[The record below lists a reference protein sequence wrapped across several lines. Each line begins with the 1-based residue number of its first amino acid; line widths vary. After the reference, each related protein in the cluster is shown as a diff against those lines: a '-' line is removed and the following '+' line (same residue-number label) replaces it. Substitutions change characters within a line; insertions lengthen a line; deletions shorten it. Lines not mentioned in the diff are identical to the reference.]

1 MKAAG
6 DRPGHLSRTSPPQGE
21 KRYPFRQP
29 APPKGPRRLT
39 GVLPSGHAASSYSLM
54 EAWVAPLPRGCPRP
68 ESLLPESST
77 ARLPFRWGTAQPW
90 GCPRCGPSG
99 TRAFLAK
106 ATVRPTCP
114 WGDMRTRIHQHYGRR
129 PSLPPA
135 RWRPAPRGRVLA
147 NPLPEKRPPP
157 TLGLPVE
164 RPKPPFHP
172 ASEPASDPT
181 EETPRSLPLG
191 DGCRPSTLMHRR
203 NHRSRKPRAA
213 SKK

>member
-6 DRPGHLSRTSPPQGE
+6 DQPGHLSRPSPPQGE
-21 KRYPFRQP
+21 KRYPFRRP
-29 APPKGPRRLT
+29 APPKGLRRLT
-39 GVLPSGHAASSYSLM
+39 GALPSGHAGSSYSLM
-54 EAWVAPLPRGCPRP
+54 EAWVAPLPRGRPRP
-68 ESLLPESST
+68 ESLLPES
-77 ARLPFRWGTAQPW
+77 PPQ
-90 GCPRCGPSG
+90 GCPSGGGRPSPGVAPVATRLEPAPISRKPRYGPLALGETCGPGFTSIM
-99 TRAFLAK
+99 A
-106 ATVRPTCP
+106 
-114 WGDMRTRIHQHYGRR
+114 GDI
-129 PSLPPA
+129 PSPA

-191 DGCRPSTLMHRR
+191 DGCRPSALMHRR
-203 NHRSRKPRAA
+203 NHRSSKPRAA